1 MSKRNEKH
9 GNDLQKAQMSISK
22 ILMMTLPVEEVPLCW
37 TERTAKLCLEEP
49 GDLVLDR
56 G

>member
-1 MSKRNEKH
+1 MLKRNEKH
-9 GNDLQKAQMSISK
+9 GNNLQKAQISISK
-22 ILMMTLPVEEVPLCW
+22 ILKMILPVEEVRLCW

-49 GDLVLDR
+49 GDFVLDQ